1 MAVVRDLIIT
11 EEDGSISFGNYELN
25 QKAKKSDYEVRGD
38 RYKVKTFRESTRLER
53 NDAMVYESE
62 PGTAVLHFK
71 EDENGVSFCVEGPED
86 AQIILSLAD
95 DTAYRVFIDGKETG
109 MMETG
114 MSGKLVDGGDRA
126 GVCESG
132 ESLREGFYAQT
143 VSCE

>member
-53 NDAMVYESE
+53 NDSMVYESE
-62 PGTAVLHFK
+62 PGTAVSHFM
-71 EDENGVSFCVEGPED
+71 EDGNGVSFCVEGPED

-95 DTAYRVFIDGKETG
+95 DTTYRVLIDGKETG

-114 MSGKLVDGGDRA
+114 MGGKLVLS
-126 GVCESG
+126 VEMG
-132 ESLREGFYAQT
+132 ETEQ
-143 VSCE
+143 VSVKVEKA